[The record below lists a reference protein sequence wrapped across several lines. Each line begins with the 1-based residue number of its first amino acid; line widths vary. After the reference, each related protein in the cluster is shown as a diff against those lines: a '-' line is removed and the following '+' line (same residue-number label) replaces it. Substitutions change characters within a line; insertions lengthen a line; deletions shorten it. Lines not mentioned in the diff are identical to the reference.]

1 MQCACALLST
11 VACPAIQYFSTLSHT
26 WHDFRKKLLNTK
38 CVFPV
43 SQKLLSETF
52 FIPRRNERDKSKIY
66 IGLHVKY
73 PLFLSDINETWIF
86 SPEIRKILK
95 YKISWNSVQWE
106 PSCPMRTDG
115 RTDMTKLI
123 VAFRNFSTAPKNETS
138 EYLIFRTY
146 VMYVQ
151 YTVRNSST

>member
-1 MQCACALLST
+1 MSQSCILLQIGKDQDRQCTYNVTFEERKCNRCCSGKAISTTQSECVHLLPQVCSMQCACALLST

-73 PLFLSDINETWIF
+73 PLFLSDINET
-86 SPEIRKILK
+86 
-95 YKISWNSVQWE
+95 
-106 PSCPMRTDG
+106 
-115 RTDMTKLI
+115 
-123 VAFRNFSTAPKNETS
+123 
-138 EYLIFRTY
+138 
-146 VMYVQ
+146 
-151 YTVRNSST
+151 